1 MVFQLHSPQPKLSA
15 SLGLLRP
22 QFLIDALF
30 LSSRVIPSYFT
41 HVLRCGRSLLRTQS
55 SMPRKLTARPTITS
69 LSEVSPN
76 SPIIRYSGPSDL
88 KLCPG
93 GTAGCVL
100 ASRLSEDPSVS
111 VLVLEKG
118 RVADNFLS
126 RIPLLSQNFN
136 FPFLQAVSRLS
147 EPIDGFHGRRARVWA
162 AEGMGGTSRVNA
174 QLLTRGVPGGY
185 NEWADKFG
193 LTDWSWEKVEPYF
206 RRSENAYGRPE
217 AKAKGYRGY
226 DGPVENRPVRT
237 SVPCVPYVDKAAEKV
252 GLPFVEDGNDPR
264 ASAQGIVKLD
274 IAISSNGQRVSSY
287 GAWLNARIA
296 NERRVH
302 LSVCT
307 GVVASKLV
315 MDEGSKTVKGVQIRR
330 AGKADREYFVKAR
343 REVILTSGTL
353 SSPQLLLLS
362 GIGPRQAIEPHGI
375 PLVQEL
381 PAVGRN
387 LNDHVSVPICMEVPS
402 KDTLHVIESGLVFIW
417 NLLLYLFL
425 GTGLLAEASTPRSI
439 FVRSTAID
447 DKNLSV
453 KPRDEND
460 QDTMD
465 ASTPRNIPDIEVM
478 IIPITGLVEMVPGK
492 SLFTWHTTVVQ
503 PFSRGTVEL
512 ASTNPLD
519 HARLTHPML
528 KDTRDLETM
537 HKAIRFAMRLADE
550 FQSVYPHPAPLT
562 FGPGMDLRVLDK
574 VYDKENRLTGAKIP
588 EFKAV
593 TAPVGKVGSTVSEA
607 AAEKAQEGM
616 KSLNWRTV
624 TDDEIDEYIRRT
636 ASSCFHVSSTCRM
649 SNSSEDG
656 VVDQRLKVHG
666 FENLRV
672 ADTSVFPVVTSAHT
686 MAPTIMVAERCADFL
701 KEEWKA
707 RKV

>member
-1 MVFQLHSPQPKLSA
+1 MSTVRL
-15 SLGLLRP
+15 
-22 QFLIDALF
+22 
-30 LSSRVIPSYFT
+30 
-41 HVLRCGRSLLRTQS
+41 
-55 SMPRKLTARPTITS
+55 TITS
-69 LSEVSPN
+69 SLEVSCN
-76 SPIIRYSGPSDL
+76 SRPFVIALDSNLSL
-88 KLCPG
+88 G
-93 GTAGCVL
+93 GTSGCVL
-100 ASRLSEDPSVS
+100 ASRLSEHPSVS

-118 RVADNFLS
+118 SVADNFLS

-162 AEGMGGTSRVNA
+162 AEGMGGASRVNA

-193 LTDWSWEKVEPYF
+193 LTEWSWGKVEPYF

-237 SVPCVPYVDKAAEKV
+237 VVPSVRYVDEAAEKV

-274 IAISSNGQRVSSY
+274 TAINSSGQRVSSY

-296 NERRVH
+296 NERKSH

-307 GVVASKLV
+307 RVVASKLV
-315 MDEGSKTVKGVQIRR
+315 VDEGLKRVKGVQIRR
-330 AGKADREYFVKAR
+330 VGKGDRDYFVKAR
-343 REVILTSGTL
+343 REVIITSGTL

-362 GIGPRQAIEPHGI
+362 GIGPREAIEPLGI
-375 PLVQEL
+375 ALVKES

-387 LNDHVSVPICMEVPS
+387 LSDHISVPICMEVPQ
-402 KDTLHVIESGLVFIW
+402 KDTLHIIESALVFIW

-425 GTGLLAEASTPRSI
+425 GTGLFTEASTPRSI
-439 FVRSTAID
+439 FVRSNAID
-447 DKNLSV
+447 DRTLSV
-453 KPRDEND
+453 KARDDNGV
-460 QDTMD
+460 DTMD
-465 ASTPRNIPDIEVM
+465 ASTPNNIPDIEVM
-478 IIPITGLVEMVPGK
+478 VIPITGLIEMVPGK
-492 SLFTWHTTVVQ
+492 SLFTWYTTLVQ
-503 PFSRGTVEL
+503 PFSRGTVGL

-519 HARLTHPML
+519 HARLNHPML
-528 KDTRDLETM
+528 KDQRDLETM

-550 FQSVYPHPAPLT
+550 FQSVYPHAAPLT
-562 FGPGMDLRVLDK
+562 FGPGMDLGLLDK
-574 VYDKENRLTGAKIP
+574 IYNTENRLTGAKVP
-588 EFKAV
+588 EFKAGTTMAEGLV
-593 TAPVGKVGSTVSEA
+593 
-607 AAEKAQEGM
+607 EKAQEGM
-616 KSLNWRTV
+616 RKLNWRTV
-624 TDDEIDEYIRRT
+624 TDEEIDAYIRRT

-649 SNSSEDG
+649 SNSPEDG

-666 FENLRV
+666 FENLRI
-672 ADTSVFPVVTSAHT
+672 ADASVFPVVTSAHT

-701 KEEWKA
+701 KEEWME
-707 RKV
+707 RKGK